1 MSQFSD
7 KTTNDL
13 GIRLLSEGDIPAAMG
28 LKELAGWNQSDS
40 DWRRLLE
47 AAPRGCFAAC
57 VGDRVVA
64 TTTAIAYGST
74 LAWIGMVLVDH
85 EYRRLGIA
93 TALMRQALGY
103 LHAREV
109 RTVKL
114 DATPAGRTVY
124 ARLGFVEE
132 TLIERWQ
139 GAAPCKS
146 PTTGEVIGEVI
157 KEEDVSRLLALDA
170 KAFGADRSRLLQS
183 LVADSCVQPLA
194 VGAPDGKLCGYALA
208 REGAKAC
215 YVGPLVATDKSAAAS
230 LLDRML
236 AQLGGREVFVDINIS
251 FAGAGQILAER
262 GFVKQRDLVR
272 MRSGQDVKAGTS
284 PWVFAIAGPEIG

>member
-7 KTTNDL
+7 KSENDL
-13 GIRLLSEGDIPAAMG
+13 AIRRLSETDIPAAMN
-28 LKELAGWNQSDS
+28 LKELAGWNQSDR

-47 AAPRGCFAAC
+47 AEPRGCFAAC

-64 TTTAIAYGST
+64 TTTAITYGRT
-74 LAWIGMVLVDH
+74 LAWIGMVLVDR

-93 TALMRQALGY
+93 TALMRQALAY
-103 LHAREV
+103 LQAREV
-109 RTVKL
+109 RTIKL

-139 GAAPCKS
+139 GAALGAS
-146 PTTGEVIGEVI
+146 PTTGDVI
-157 KEEDVSRLLALDA
+157 KEEDVSRLLSLDA
-170 KAFGADRSRLLQS
+170 QAFGADRSWLLHS
-183 LVADSCVQPLA
+183 LVADSCVQPLI
-194 VGAPDGKLCGYALA
+194 VVAPDGKLRGYALA

-215 YVGPLVATDKSAAAS
+215 YVGPLVVTDKSAAAS

-236 AQLGGREVFVDINIS
+236 VQLGGQEVFIDINTS
-251 FAGAGQILAER
+251 FAGARDILAER

-272 MRSGQDVKAGTS
+272 MRNGQDVSAGTS
-284 PWVFAIAGPEIG
+284 PLVFAIAGPEIG